1 MDLAKLKAF
10 IVVAEEL
17 NFRKSADRLGMSQ
30 PPLTRLIASLE
41 DELDTPLFERTTR
54 QVRITGAGV
63 VLLKE
68 AREIMSSLGRIETEV
83 RSMGK
88 NRRGT
93 LKIGFSAAVF
103 LARFP
108 VIIEEFSNRFPKV
121 KLDLQQESSRE
132 ILHGLKKGVFD
143 IGFVEGITSHK
154 DLESYQVQDEV
165 LGVLLPKKHPL
176 AKRKEIDFSELKNE
190 TIILHNKEEAEEFH
204 ARITRLIQGLNE
216 KPKIYIKN
224 DRESCPILV
233 ATGKGV
239 SLTINGTQNIA
250 MNETKFVP
258 IKEMFLPV
266 SVFWRKDDDNASSQ
280 VFLSFVKE
288 NRSLKHQKTECLV
301 LNQ

>member
-1 MDLAKLKAF
+1 MDIARLKAF

-41 DELDTPLFERTTR
+41 EELDTPLFERTTR

-68 AREIMSSLGRIETEV
+68 AREIMSALGRIETEV

-88 NRRGT
+88 DRRGA
-93 LKIGFSAAVF
+93 LKVGFSAAVF

-108 VIIEEFSNRFPKV
+108 TIIEEFSNRFPKL
-121 KLDLQQESSRE
+121 KLDLQQDSTRE
-132 ILHGLKKGVFD
+132 ILHGLKKGLFD
-143 IGFVEGITSHK
+143 IGFVEGITSDK
-154 DLESYQVQDEV
+154 NLESYQVQDEV

-176 AKRKEIDFSELKNE
+176 AKRKEIEFSELKNE
-190 TIILHNKEEAEEFH
+190 TIILHSKHEAEEFH
-204 ARITRLIQGLNE
+204 SRISRLIQGLKE

-239 SLTINGTQNIA
+239 SLTIAGSQNFA

-266 SVFWRKDDDNASSQ
+266 SVFWRKENENSSAQ
-280 VFLSFVKE
+280 VFLSFVME
-288 NRSLKHQKTECLV
+288 NRSLKHQKGECLV
-301 LNQ
+301 LDR

>member
-1 MDLAKLKAF
+1 MKAF

-41 DELDTPLFERTTR
+41 DELGTQLFERTTR

-68 AREIMSSLGRIETEV
+68 AREIMAALGRIETDV
-83 RSMGK
+83 RAMGK
-88 NRRGT
+88 SRKGE
-93 LKIGFSAAVF
+93 LKIGFSATVF

-108 VIIEEFSNRFPKV
+108 VIMEEFSNRFPKI
-121 KLDLQQESSRE
+121 KFDLQQESSRE
-132 ILHGLKKGVFD
+132 IIQGIKKGLFD
-143 IGFVEGITSHK
+143 IGFVEGITSDK
-154 DLESYQVQDEV
+154 DLDSFQVQDEI

-176 AKRKEIDFSELKNE
+176 AKRKEIDFSDLKNE
-190 TIILHNKEEAEEFH
+190 TIILHNKQEAEEFH
-204 ARITRLIQGLNE
+204 NRINRLIQGLKQ
-216 KPKIYIKN
+216 KPKIYIKA

-239 SLTINGTQNIA
+239 SLTINGSQNMA

-266 SVFWRKDDDNASSQ
+266 SVFYKKDDSNPSSQ

-288 NRSLKHQKTECLV
+288 NRSLKKDKAHCLH
-301 LNQ
+301 LDQ

>member
-1 MDLAKLKAF
+1 MDITKLKAF

-41 DELDTPLFERTTR
+41 EELQTPLFERTTR
-54 QVRITGAGV
+54 QVRITGPGV

-68 AREIMSSLGRIETEV
+68 AREIMSALGRIETEV

-88 NRRGT
+88 DRRGA
-93 LKIGFSAAVF
+93 LKIGFSATVF

-121 KLDLQQESSRE
+121 KLDLQQDSSRE
-132 ILHGLKKGVFD
+132 ILHGLKKGLYD
-143 IGFVEGITSHK
+143 IGFVEGITSDK

-176 AKRKEIDFSELKNE
+176 AKRKEIEFSELKNE
-190 TIILHNKEEAEEFH
+190 TIILHNKLEAEEFH
-204 ARITRLIQGLNE
+204 ARIMRLIQGLKE

-258 IKEMFLPV
+258 IKEMFMPV
-266 SVFWRKDDDNASSQ
+266 SVFWKKDNENASSQ

-288 NRSLKHQKTECLV
+288 NRSLKHQKAACLV